1 MRQGN
6 DDQMRTE
13 ADLIAALRALER
25 RAPDPGQVLRAIRAA
40 TGPRQ
45 ERRRR
50 RVKRWALGGIA
61 AAVACGTAV
70 AVTLTLVSGG
80 TPSHRGHTAAGH
92 PPVRRTAS
100 KPALTARQVL
110 LLAAAHVAKTPTS
123 GKYWYLNAKTGT
135 VLPAGTK
142 AHPYNIVTEG
152 SLQVWYPR
160 VPGVLAW
167 TSDGYTTPG
176 FQSGHATPLTSADWA
191 SWRAAGSPTGWF
203 PNTNWPGHPD
213 EFTIRP
219 AQPPQY
225 SWNYG
230 DGVVGY
236 IEGNLSGLN
245 TAQLAQLPASA
256 AGLRAYLFARVDR
269 YLPQMKPG
277 GTLVWTMALDL
288 LMDPVSS
295 EVRAAAFRVMATIP
309 GVKVLGMI
317 RDPFG
322 RQGYGLRLDGF
333 RLYGSDGWI
342 GAIINP
348 ATGLL
353 LDTSYHDF
361 TSRGAQ
367 RLVCHGHPPAHKPG
381 PLAAPGQPPAVYP
394 WVRSHCKWV
403 PAYYGPPYSGLLDD
417 YTAFLSVGWVNS
429 LPHMPPA
436 AQSNHTNLVFF
447 QVP

>member
-6 DDQMRTE
+6 DDLMRSE
-13 ADLIAALRALER
+13 ADLIAALHELER

-40 TGPRQ
+40 TGPRPD
-45 ERRRR
+45 RRRR

-61 AAVACGTAV
+61 AAVAFGTAV

-80 TPSHRGHTAAGH
+80 TPGHRKTAVGHTVPRIH
-92 PPVRRTAS
+92 V

-110 LLAAAHVAKTPTS
+110 LLAAAHVAKTPMT
-123 GKYWYLNAKTGT
+123 GKYWYLDAKTGT
-135 VLPAGTK
+135 VMPAGTK
-142 AHPYNIVTEG
+142 AHPYNIVTKG

-191 SWRAAGSPTGWF
+191 AWRAAGSPTGWY

-236 IEGNLSGLN
+236 IEGDLHGLN
-245 TAQLAQLPASA
+245 TAQFAGLPATAS
-256 AGLRAYLFARVDR
+256 GLRAYLFARVDR

-295 EVRAAAFRVMATIP
+295 QVRAAAFRVMATIP

-353 LDTSYHDF
+353 LDTSYHDNLA
-361 TSRGAQ
+361 SRGQQ

-381 PLAAPGQPPAVYP
+381 SLDAPGQPTAVYP
-394 WVRSHCKWV
+394 WVQSHCKWV
-403 PAYYGPPYSGLLDD
+403 PAYYGPAYSGLLDD
-417 YTAFLSVGWVNS
+417 YTAFLSVGWVNA
-429 LPHMPPA
+429 LPHMPA
-436 AQSNHTNLVFF
+436 ATESNHTNLVFF

>member
-1 MRQGN
+1 MQQRN
-6 DDQMRTE
+6 DDLTRTE

-25 RAPDPGQVLRAIRAA
+25 RAPDPGPVLGAIQAA
-40 TGPRQ
+40 TGRGSG
-45 ERRRR
+45 RRR
-50 RVKRWALGGIA
+50 RVKRWVLGGIA
-61 AAVACGTAV
+61 TATACGTAV

-80 TPSHRGHTAAGH
+80 TPGQLRKTAIGHTTRR
-92 PPVRRTAS
+92 PVS
-100 KPALTARQVL
+100 KPGITARQVL
-110 LLAAAHVAKTPTS
+110 LLAAAHVAKAPTS
-123 GKYWYLNAKTGT
+123 GRYWYLNAMVGS

-142 AHPYNIVTEG
+142 AHPYDIV
-152 SLQVWYPR
+152 SMAPYQVWYPR

-167 TSDGYTTPG
+167 TSNGYTTPG
-176 FQSGHATPLTSADWA
+176 FQSVHAAPLTSADRA
-191 SWRAAGSPTGWF
+191 AWRAAGSPTGWYR
-203 PNTNWPGHPD
+203 NTNWPGHPD
-213 EFTIRP
+213 QFTIRP
-219 AQPPQY
+219 APPPQY

-236 IEGNLSGLN
+236 IEGNLHGLN
-245 TAQLAQLPASA
+245 TAQLARLPASA
-256 AGLRAYLFARVDR
+256 ARLRAYLFARIDR

-295 EVRAAAFRVMATIP
+295 QVRAAAYRVMATIP
-309 GVKVLGMI
+309 GVKLLGLI

-333 RLYGSDGWI
+333 RLYGSDGSI

-353 LDTSYHDF
+353 LDTNY
-361 TSRGAQ
+361 RAELAKYGPQ

-381 PLAAPGQPPAVYP
+381 ALDAPGQPPAVYP
-394 WVRSHCKWV
+394 WVQSHCRRV
-403 PAYYGPPYSGLLDD
+403 PVYYGPPYSGLLDN
-417 YTAFLSVGWVNS
+417 YTAFLSVGWVNA
-429 LPHMPPA
+429 LPQMPPA
-436 AQSNHTNLVFF
+436 TQSNHTNLVFF

>member
-1 MRQGN
+1 MRQEN
-6 DDQMRTE
+6 EYLMRTE

-25 RAPDPGQVLRAIRAA
+25 RAPDPGQVLAAILAA
-40 TGPRQ
+40 TGSRPD
-45 ERRRR
+45 RRRR

-61 AAVACGTAV
+61 AATACGTAV

-80 TPSHRGHTAAGH
+80 PPGPRGTTAVG
-92 PPVRRTAS
+92 PTVRRTVS

-142 AHPYNIVTEG
+142 AHPYNIVSKG
-152 SLQVWYPR
+152 SLRVWYPR

-191 SWRAAGSPTGWF
+191 AWRAVGSPAGWF
-203 PNTNWPGHPD
+203 PNTNWPGHPY

-219 AQPPQY
+219 APPSQY

-236 IEGNLSGLN
+236 IEGDLHGL
-245 TAQLAQLPASA
+245 TAAQLARLPASA

-277 GTLVWTMALDL
+277 ATLVWTMALDL

-295 EVRAAAFRVMATIP
+295 QVRAAAFRVMATIP
-309 GVKVLGMI
+309 GVKVLGMV

-322 RQGYGLRLDGF
+322 RHGYGLRLDGF
-333 RLYGSDGWI
+333 RQYGSDGWI
-342 GAIINP
+342 GAVINP

-353 LDTSYHDF
+353 LDTSYHDN
-361 TSRGAQ
+361 SANRGP
-367 RLVCHGHPPAHKPG
+367 RNLVCHGHPPAHKPG
-381 PLAAPGQPPAVYP
+381 PLAAPGQPPAVYR
-394 WVRSHCKWV
+394 WLQSHCTWV

-417 YTAFLSVGWVNS
+417 YTAFLSVGWVNA

-436 AQSNHTNLVFF
+436 TPSNHTNLVFF
-447 QVP
+447 NVP